1 MNNAILLD
9 NPPTSE
15 VLYIRFLNLLSSL
28 QELCGAVVDF
38 SINWILLLIT
48 IFQWIFQFNVYIRYI
63 INRCFKVLSYVV
75 NIFSN
80 QQKLYFITVLVSLWI
95 FFFTSKILYRRAKSA
110 IRNFRLHGY
119 IIIKHF
125 IYILFPYTIFIFLI
139 YFPICILIPK
149 QHFERVII
157 RIWIFW
163 LPLTKSMITIYSP
176 NNIDNY
182 QNINRSVE
190 GTNFVGTLSWI
201 HKCIAKSINK
211 INNLKYWPSLKYI
224 SLYSLPLSLNEPPN
238 YQKKLSN
245 STHMVCWLNYLVLW
259 LLYFLIK
266 RLVLNDFIQN
276 FVQLLVFYIFKI
288 YISLCL
294 SIPNWLSL
302 WFIKLN
308 HLTLSIHSPRLA
320 FLSMPIVSKLLLFI
334 YFILLEV
341 PKVILHICSL
351 IIFNI
356 NWKYILPSILV
367 LNILLELEHE
377 DKIYLRSSISSSN
390 LKKVKNNSVEDSDN
404 DSDNDSDSECNHDK
418 SEYENDNK
426 SFYLINISYP
436 SLSNL
441 CRLKLIKVINW
452 LFKIFTGIDIFPK
465 LNEEILIDTGNT
477 KLSILSRDSYTPKLL
492 HSKTLPVLSCKDN
505 DIKSIIEDNI
515 KNKTSSLE
523 NYINNTLVVNWLP
536 KSWNSYY
543 INACNQLIDKSY
555 SIQSYM
561 IYIVIIFSQIPQ
573 WIILLLPS
581 FFVNLLG
588 CIVFGYLYPIIMA
601 LKIKQQQVE
610 KLQTWLF
617 YFITFLILNEVS
629 NFSSYF
635 NYTQSV
641 NYVIDLIPFKVHLH
655 YIIILVL
662 QFLSFL
668 LPVFLK

>member
-1 MNNAILLD
+1 M
-9 NPPTSE
+9 
-15 VLYIRFLNLLSSL
+15 
-28 QELCGAVVDF
+28 
-38 SINWILLLIT
+38 
-48 IFQWIFQFNVYIRYI
+48 
-63 INRCFKVLSYVV
+63 
-75 NIFSN
+75 
-80 QQKLYFITVLVSLWI
+80 
-95 FFFTSKILYRRAKSA
+95 
-110 IRNFRLHGY
+110 
-119 IIIKHF
+119 
-125 IYILFPYTIFIFLI
+125 
-139 YFPICILIPK
+139 CILIPK
-149 QHFERVII
+149 QHFERIII
-157 RIWIFW
+157 RIWILW
-163 LPLTKSMITIYSP
+163 LPLTKSIITICSP

-182 QNINRSVE
+182 QNISRSM
-190 GTNFVGTLSWI
+190 GKNFIGTLLWI

-211 INNLKYWPSLKYI
+211 INNLKYWTSLKYI
-224 SLYSLPLSLNEPPN
+224 SLYPLPLSLNEPPN

-245 STHMVCWLNYLVLW
+245 STHMICWLNYLVLW

-276 FVQLLVFYIFKI
+276 CVQLLVLYIFKI
-288 YISLCL
+288 YILLCL

-308 HLTLSIHSPRLA
+308 HLTLSIHPPRSA
-320 FLSMPIVSKLLLFI
+320 FLSIPIVSKLILFI

-367 LNILLELEHE
+367 LNILLELEYE
-377 DKIYLRSSISSSN
+377 DKTYLRSSISSSN
-390 LKKVKNNSVEDSDN
+390 LKKVKNNSVENSDDSD
-404 DSDNDSDSECNHDK
+404 SDSDSECNYGK
-418 SEYENDNK
+418 SEYEDGDK
-426 SFYLINISYP
+426 SFYLINMNYP

-452 LFKIFTGIDIFPK
+452 LFKVFTGIDIFPK
-465 LNEEILIDTGNT
+465 LDEEILIDTENT
-477 KLSILSRDSYTPKLL
+477 KLSISSRDLYTPKLL
-492 HSKTLPVLSCKDN
+492 HSKTLPVLPCKDSS
-505 DIKSIIEDNI
+505 DIKSIIEGNI
-515 KNKTSSLE
+515 KNKTSSIE
-523 NYINNTLVVNWLP
+523 NYINNTLVINWLP

-555 SIQSYM
+555 IIQSYM
-561 IYIVIIFSQIPQ
+561 IYIIIIFSQIPQ

-601 LKIKQQQVE
+601 LKIKRQQVE

-617 YFITFLILNEVS
+617 YFTTFLILNEVS
-629 NFSSYF
+629 DFSNYF
-635 NYTQSV
+635 HYTQTV
-641 NYVIDLIPFKVHLH
+641 NYIIDLIPFKVHLH